1 MGFKN
6 ESKMRKPLR
15 GVRLKQKIIL
25 AAARKIAVK
34 DGVAQLTIEAVA
46 KQAGVSKGGVLYHY
60 PSKKKTDYGLNGSIC
75 GPLKSGIRNGFLRKT
90 KTSHMLLSM
99 LS

>member
-1 MGFKN
+1 MNQKN
-6 ESKMRKPLR
+6 EKTAKRSAAETK
-15 GVRLKQKIIL
+15 KIIL

-60 PSKKKTDYGLNGSIC
+60 PSKKKLIMALMDQYVAHLNQ
-75 GPLKSGIRNGFLRKT
+75 
-90 KTSHMLLSM
+90 
-99 LS
+99 